1 MKPALRRITINP
13 ECSFQVRKDTGPN
26 VYNIWHHHP
35 EIELLFIRGGKGMQ
49 IVGDDIRNIDEE
61 THMIITGPNLPHTIV
76 YDTSRPNGVVEAIVV
91 HFSRTIFGDKMLNLP
106 ELSNLRDL
114 MDHINQG
121 ISITGD
127 TLERLE
133 QIMFSLPDADY
144 QDRYF
149 MLIESLHTLAKTKDY
164 QLLSSAGY
172 TPVLTSKD
180 NTRLNLVYDFTFKNF
195 QRQISIQEAAQLL
208 DLSRESFCRYFKQ
221 KTGKSYVE
229 FLMEVRIGHA
239 CRLLIENEKSVA
251 EICFECGYNNASNF
265 HHQFKIIKGTTPLR
279 YQKQYFQR
287 PDTEDACDL
296 LDLSMVGTTNQV
308 ASFLEVQN

>member
-49 IVGDDIRNIDEE
+49 VVGDDIRNIDEE

-76 YDTSRPNGVVEAIVV
+76 YDTSSPNGVVEAIVV
-91 HFSRTIFGDKMLNLP
+91 HFSRTIFGDKMLSLP

-114 MDHINQG
+114 MDHVNQG
-121 ISITGD
+121 IAITGD
-127 TLERLE
+127 TLEKLE
-133 QIMFSLPDADY
+133 QILFALPDADY

-149 MLIESLHTLAKTKDY
+149 MLIEALRTLAKTKEY
-164 QLLSSAGY
+164 HLLSSAGY

-195 QRQISIQEAAQLL
+195 QRQISIQEAAKLL

-239 CRLLIENEKSVA
+239 CRMLIENEKSVA

-279 YQKQYFQR
+279 YQKQYFHR
-287 PDTEDACDL
+287 PDTEDPCEL
-296 LDLSMVGTTNQV
+296 LDMSMVRNTNQA
-308 ASFLEVQN
+308 ASFAEV